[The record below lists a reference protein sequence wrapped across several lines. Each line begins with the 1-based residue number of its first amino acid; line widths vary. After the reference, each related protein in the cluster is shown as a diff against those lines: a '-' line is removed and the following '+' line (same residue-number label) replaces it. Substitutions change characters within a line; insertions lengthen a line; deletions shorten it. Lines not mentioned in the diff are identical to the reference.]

1 MSGFFW
7 KFCVR
12 TKWMIQYSSYR
23 PENTKEIEDAN
34 WYNICFIFYVAPY
47 KEKGLR
53 LIFTSCVSSAQD
65 YQGCSKLF
73 NSSTEQIPLCLLFKQ
88 FSVIVI

>member
-1 MSGFFW
+1 M
-7 KFCVR
+7 
-12 TKWMIQYSSYR
+12 
-23 PENTKEIEDAN
+23 
-34 WYNICFIFYVAPY
+34 FYVAPY
-47 KEKGLR
+47 KDKGLR

-88 FSVIVI
+88 FSVIVM